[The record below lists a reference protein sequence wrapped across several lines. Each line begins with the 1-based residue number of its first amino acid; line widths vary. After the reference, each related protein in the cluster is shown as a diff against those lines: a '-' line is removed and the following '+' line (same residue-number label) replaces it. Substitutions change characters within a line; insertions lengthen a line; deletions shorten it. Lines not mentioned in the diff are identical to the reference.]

1 MDDFISVND
10 LVIAASDEA
19 KRLVNPLRKIVDG
32 RKMPTNPDKELLNL
46 SVGNLIHYT
55 VINHKVVPCLVVVFV

>member
-1 MDDFISVND
+1 MADFTGDIND

-46 SVGNLIHYT
+46 SVGIFA
-55 VINHKVVPCLVVVFV
+55 VIFIIT